1 MMVDD
6 GSKDNSVNL
15 IKELMKT
22 EPRIVLIENG
32 ENKGALYTK
41 SKGILEAKG
50 KYVISFD
57 EDDMYTQR
65 DALSTLYVVA
75 EKNELDIDGFIA
87 LVAGQ
92 RASRHRNNYE
102 DKYKRIIYQP
112 ELNNLMFY
120 FTPEGNVE
128 KFDGLLVN
136 YLVKT
141 DIFKKSVK
149 LIDEKNMNIKTNFH
163 DDFIIFFLL
172 TRNAQ
177 SIKYIDRTFYTVI
190 YDWDRNDPKVKLR
203 LQFKYEHLDVMRC
216 KAYLNFLDI
225 LFKNTKD
232 TLDD

>member
-15 IKELMKT
+15 IKELMKI

-87 LVAGQ
+87 LVAVQ

-102 DKYKRIIYQP
+102 DKYKRIIYQT

-136 YLVKT
+136 YLVKA
-141 DIFKKSVK
+141 DIP
-149 LIDEKNMNIKTNFH
+149 L
-163 DDFIIFFLL
+163 
-172 TRNAQ
+172 
-177 SIKYIDRTFYTVI
+177 
-190 YDWDRNDPKVKLR
+190 
-203 LQFKYEHLDVMRC
+203 
-216 KAYLNFLDI
+216 KAP
-225 LFKNTKD
+225 
-232 TLDD
+232 